1 MTQRKDNEGFEIYHK
16 EERNKEDFPDGGGG
30 WVPMRE
36 QKKKKKPHFKYTL
49 SERQPSKRV
58 LPLL

>member
-30 WVPMRE
+30 WVRE
-36 QKKKKKPHFKYTL
+36 QKKKETSF
-49 SERQPSKRV
+49 
-58 LPLL
+58 